1 MNNLPELLLRS
12 QAPHVAAN
20 SLQLRTPQSRTK
32 AIQLS
37 SPALVAYCNVYGI
50 LLMVSSAS
58 ACYVQCI
65 PMIKFYALP
74 KKGLLQ
80 LVFKYHG
87 FTACNTQVACV
98 CKKTGE
104 KLLQINLKCATLG
117 EVLLPRSDRKLHL
130 HQLIS
135 KYLPNPSKSL
145 WRGRDGFNQCRPGTI
160 LVLISHVED
169 LPHCM
174 DDLNVC

>member
-1 MNNLPELLLRS
+1 MVVIWWMWLKRWSSNNAAHINLRKCGPLFWKYGLVGALVSVPILGTSLSFWTKMNNLPELLLRS

-65 PMIKFYALP
+65 PIIKFYVLP

-80 LVFKYHG
+80 LVFKDHG

-104 KLLQINLKCATLG
+104 KT
-117 EVLLPRSDRKLHL
+117 S
-130 HQLIS
+130 
-135 KYLPNPSKSL
+135 PNQPQMCDTWWSPL
-145 WRGRDGFNQCRPGTI
+145 A
-160 LVLISHVED
+160 
-169 LPHCM
+169 
-174 DDLNVC
+174 